1 MATTL
6 ELPRPALRK
15 GGLQLSLRT
24 KGILAVTVLVA
35 CVVLT
40 GLYVARQREG
50 LVQIVQELEVNHAAQ
65 ALMGEAMNALARSLS
80 TSQSTDMAARARL
93 DAALAPSLERL
104 AMAFP
109 ALGQEIED
117 LARLVVRP
125 AESLDARALAERHD
139 RERQLI
145 EKLHGILRGIQER
158 NAGLASAYRDSQ
170 RTITAA
176 IVTTHIVGVAG
187 SIIAVIVFFTG
198 IARDIQR
205 LQDRASAIVAGYDG
219 PPLPNRRSD
228 EIGELI
234 EAVNRMQVDLRH
246 AEHSREVM
254 RQQRFHQEKMAA
266 VGSMASAIG
275 HEVSNPIAAIAGVAQ
290 FMVDETRGEVADRSR
305 RLHDFATEI
314 LRQAERITGILRQLG
329 TLTTPPS
336 PEPQLLDLNALV
348 RSTCSF
354 ICYDKRFRGI
364 RLDLDLDAAL
374 PAVNSVA
381 DHLTQVLMNLM
392 INAADAMPGGASGQA
407 PCIRVATRQV
417 EGGVRVTLQDNGHG
431 MTPAVLA
438 KAFEESFTTKPA
450 GRGRGIGLFLCKT
463 LMEEAGGRIELASM
477 PGTGTTATLFL
488 PLPPAS

>member
-1 MATTL
+1 MAATL
-6 ELPRPALRK
+6 ELPRDARRR
-15 GGLQLSLRT
+15 GGLHLSLRT

-50 LVQIVQELEVNHAAQ
+50 LVQIVQELEVNHNAQ
-65 ALMGEAMNALARSLS
+65 ALMGEAMNALARSLAS
-80 TSQSTDMAARARL
+80 SQSPDAAGRARL
-93 DAALAPSLERL
+93 DAAIAPALERL
-104 AMAFP
+104 GMAIP
-109 ALGQEIED
+109 ALAQEIDD
-117 LARLVVRP
+117 LNRLVVRP
-125 AESLDARALAERHD
+125 SGSLDAAAVAERQD

-145 EKLHGILRGIQER
+145 ERLHGILRGVQER
-158 NAGLASAYRDSQ
+158 NAGLAQDYRDSQ
-170 RTITAA
+170 RSISAA

-198 IARDIQR
+198 IAHDIKR

-219 PPLPNRRSD
+219 PPLSNRRTD
-228 EIGELI
+228 EIGGLI
-234 EAVNRMQVDLRH
+234 DAVNRMQVDLRH
-246 AEHSREVM
+246 AEHVREVT

-290 FMVDETRGEVADRSR
+290 FMVDETRGEDGERSR
-305 RLHDFATEI
+305 RLHGFATEI
-314 LRQAERITGILRQLG
+314 VRQSERITGILRQLG

-336 PEPQLLDLNALV
+336 PEPSLLDLNSLV

-364 RLDLDLDAAL
+364 RLDLDLDGSL
-374 PAVNSVA
+374 PAVTTVA

-392 INAADAMPGGASGQA
+392 INAADALAAVAVPT
-407 PCIRVATRQV
+407 IRVATRQV
-417 EGGVRVTLQDNGHG
+417 EGGVRVTLRDTGHG
-431 MTPAVLA
+431 MTPEVLA
-438 KAFEESFTTKPA
+438 HAFDESFTTKPA

-463 LMEEAGGRIELASM
+463 LMEEAGGRIDLVST
-477 PGTGTTATLFL
+477 PGAGTTATLFL
-488 PLPPAS
+488 PLAPPIPDP